1 MSETQV
7 CVSHIQPLWLLI
19 PVSESPNIAMTGLHV
34 SLFSSSNV
42 DLLLLHRSDLLYG
55 LSMPIIS
62 QITLNTTKHT
72 SNAVEANLSSL
83 LAAKSFSLADIS
95 LVHR

>member
-1 MSETQV
+1 
-7 CVSHIQPLWLLI
+7 
-19 PVSESPNIAMTGLHV
+19 MTGLHV

-42 DLLLLHRSDLLYG
+42 DLRLLLRFDPLYG
-55 LSMPIIS
+55 LSRSGIS

-83 LAAKSFSLADIS
+83 LAVKAFSLADIS